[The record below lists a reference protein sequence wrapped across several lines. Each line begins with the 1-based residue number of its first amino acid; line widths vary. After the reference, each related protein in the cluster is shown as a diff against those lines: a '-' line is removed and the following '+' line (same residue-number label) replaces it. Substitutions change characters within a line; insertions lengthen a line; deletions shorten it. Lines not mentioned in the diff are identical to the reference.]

1 MDFCLSERAECHENC
16 DTSFYRNNTECNFDC
31 EFDAVTCYSHCP
43 CFEHCVDGCSG
54 CPSPFCTCVD
64 PDSNADFINCE
75 RIFNLQYSSCI
86 LQCPNGDMVCLGGCG
101 REYDSNV
108 ETCPCREDCPNGCPC
123 PNFDCSDVPSTTTAT
138 TRVITTTV
146 GTTQTTPISE
156 RNTILL
162 LNTKSPKNIP
172 LMFNSTGFVDRNFL
186 FLFDDHTS
194 VYESCGLTFRNE
206 FYIFGGEGFGQTR
219 QLSKIEGCK
228 LKRIGSL
235 TFDHQY
241 GSCTNMA
248 DYRVYLCFQNFAND
262 HRRCRQALSP
272 EGFFQQ
278 TALSN
283 FEHKFIQISAS
294 NRKTRM
300 KNNY

>member
-206 FYIFGGEGFGQTR
+206 FYIHFIYMYLVEKDSVKR
-219 QLSKIEGCK
+219 DSLVR
-228 LKRIGSL
+228 LK
-235 TFDHQY
+235 
-241 GSCTNMA
+241 A
-248 DYRVYLCFQNFAND
+248 ANSS
-262 HRRCRQALSP
+262 ALV
-272 EGFFQQ
+272 
-278 TALSN
+278 
-283 FEHKFIQISAS
+283 H
-294 NRKTRM
+294 
-300 KNNY
+300 